1 MIPVYG
7 FLAGDTLGILLL
19 LEEDD
24 NAREIVAKLQRSS
37 RLRVSPR
44 ADLCVVHAGVVID
57 PGARLADTP
66 IESLDRVDVVP
77 RDSVGERS
85 ASR

>member
-7 FLAGDTLGILLL
+7 FLTGDTLGIL
-19 LEEDD
+19 
-24 NAREIVAKLQRSS
+24 LQRSS